1 MSDSIVEFLR
11 ARLNEDAQ
19 HARNATR
26 GAWDTDH
33 VRTRGEMA
41 VLSEW
46 GSVVAAYAGSETG
59 TWATPEPMDRGDAEH
74 IARWNPK
81 RVMAEVEAK
90 RKLLDRHDRIGTR
103 WVGHP
108 RADRE
113 ERYCMGCDE
122 VWPCET
128 VRLLALPYS
137 QHLNYREEWRPSWS

>member
-11 ARLNEDAQ
+11 ARLNEDE
-19 HARNATR
+19 HRARNATR

-46 GSVVAAYAGSETG
+46 GSVVAAYAGSDNG
-59 TWATPEPMDRGDAEH
+59 CPAHPEPMDRGDAEH
-74 IARWNPK
+74 IARWNPA
-81 RVMAEVEAK
+81 RVMAEVEA
-90 RKLLDRHDRIGTR
+90 RRGLLARHDRIGTR

-137 QHLNYREEWRPSWS
+137 QHLNYREEWAL